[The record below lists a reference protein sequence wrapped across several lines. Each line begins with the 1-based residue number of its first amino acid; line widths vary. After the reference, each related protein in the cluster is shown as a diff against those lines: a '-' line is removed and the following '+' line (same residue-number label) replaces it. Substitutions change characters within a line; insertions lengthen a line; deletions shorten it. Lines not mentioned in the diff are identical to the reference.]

1 MRTDWGREPWS
12 VGGAPGVKRDMD
24 KGPKVEVCPVSLR
37 SLEESGEDGGK
48 GEAAGEG
55 GREGRPAEAQ
65 GSM

>member
-1 MRTDWGREPWS
+1 M
-12 VGGAPGVKRDMD
+12 KRDMD